1 MYEDKFSDTELLL
14 ANLVATFFVI
24 AYKFTESV
32 LALIFSFLEW
42 LA

>member
-1 MYEDKFSDTELLL
+1 MYEDKFSETELLL
-14 ANLVATFFVI
+14 ANLIAAFFVLGL
-24 AYKFTESV
+24 KVTESF